1 MNRLSNA
8 IAVGALSLATA
19 AAVLGAAFPARAEL
33 PGSVEL
39 GAFGGYDG
47 KAETNELGNAR
58 DKTQVP
64 QAAGGVGLR
73 IGYAFFERLSAE
85 LEAKY
90 VFSELKGSGDSAP
103 VFGWRASALW
113 NFVDDGKLRPFA
125 RFGLGADVLRTD
137 SANVADPSD
146 PDAATVFG
154 AGTRYAFTDD
164 WGARLDL
171 LGVVVPGR
179 NKEKLLEGEAW
190 LGVYYTLGGV
200 PRDTDLDTI
209 IDKEDKCPTVKE
221 DMDGWEDKD
230 GCPDPD
236 NDGDGLADGDD
247 KCPNDA
253 EVKNG
258 LKDEDG
264 CPDGDRDGDRIEDG
278 DDQCPLQAETV
289 NGFMDEDGCPDV
301 EPDTDGDGLLDS
313 KDKCP
318 AQPETKNGYQDE
330 DGCPDAE
337 PDTDGDGLVDSK
349 DKCPAEPE
357 TRNGFEDADG
367 CPDVLPERLQKF
379 SGAIQGIVFKTGSAK
394 IMPTSF
400 KILDGAVGVL
410 AEFKDTKVEIQG
422 HTDNVGKPEAN
433 KKLSLERALSVKAYL
448 VGKGIAAERLST
460 VGYGPDKPVMDNKT
474 KAGKAK
480 NRRIEF
486 ALQ

>member
-1 MNRLSNA
+1 
-8 IAVGALSLATA
+8 
-19 AAVLGAAFPARAEL
+19 
-33 PGSVEL
+33 
-39 GAFGGYDG
+39 
-47 KAETNELGNAR
+47 
-58 DKTQVP
+58 
-64 QAAGGVGLR
+64 
-73 IGYAFFERLSAE
+73 
-85 LEAKY
+85 
-90 VFSELKGSGDSAP
+90 
-103 VFGWRASALW
+103 
-113 NFVDDGKLRPFA
+113 
-125 RFGLGADVLRTD
+125 
-137 SANVADPSD
+137 
-146 PDAATVFG
+146 
-154 AGTRYAFTDD
+154 
-164 WGARLDL
+164 
-171 LGVVVPGR
+171 
-179 NKEKLLEGEAW
+179 
-190 LGVYYTLGGV
+190 
-200 PRDTDLDTI
+200 
-209 IDKEDKCPTVKE
+209 
-221 DMDGWEDKD
+221 
-230 GCPDPD
+230 
-236 NDGDGLADGDD
+236 
-247 KCPNDA
+247 
-253 EVKNG
+253 
-258 LKDEDG
+258 
-264 CPDGDRDGDRIEDG
+264 
-278 DDQCPLQAETV
+278 
-289 NGFMDEDGCPDV
+289 
-301 EPDTDGDGLLDS
+301 LDS